1 MCYGRT
7 IIEQVSLAQY
17 LASSSAFYTNPKKM
31 AASITG
37 KTGHFEVFIRQQWC
51 KVTVSLNDDAL
62 TLTLDESPDNI
73 SGLSANNDSTALSN
87 NSYTKNDSHQ
97 VPENIPGQKRVVKV
111 YKEETNGLGISI
123 KGGKE
128 NKMPILISKI
138 FKGMAADKT
147 GQLFVGDAIL
157 SVNGE
162 DLRDASH
169 DEAVRTLKNAGKVVE
184 IEGKMLLVFFSFLLY
199 KLSYLYKPSS
209 L

>member
-1 MCYGRT
+1 
-7 IIEQVSLAQY
+7 
-17 LASSSAFYTNPKKM
+17 M
-31 AASITG
+31 AASLMG

-51 KVTVSLNDDAL
+51 KVTVSLNDDAV
-62 TLTLDESPDNI
+62 TLSLDEPPDNN
-73 SGLSANNDSTALSN
+73 SGSAANNDVSSISTKS
-87 NSYTKNDSHQ
+87 DSHQ
-97 VPENIPGQKRVVKV
+97 VPENIPGQRRVVKV

-162 DLRDASH
+162 DLREASH
-169 DEAVRTLKNAGKVVE
+169 DEAVRTLKNAGKEVE
-184 IEGKMLLVFFSFLLY
+184 IEGIYIL
-199 KLSYLYKPSS
+199 
-209 L
+209 